1 MVVRSPAC
9 GGIHWLMG
17 KSPRPPFP
25 KGGFQELKPYAQE
38 TAEKLDREGDERPL
52 PRGRQTGQPDPE
64 VHPTG
69 PHPEA
74 DRGQRDQE
82 QDDGV
87 KEETD
92 HVSGPNDAR
101 GEPYAY

>member
-1 MVVRSPAC
+1 MDRLLQPQ
-9 GGIHWLMG
+9 
-17 KSPRPPFP
+17 P
-25 KGGFQELKPYAQE
+25 QE
-38 TAEKLDREGDERPL
+38 TAEKLDREGDECQL
-52 PRGRQTGQPDPE
+52 PTRRETGQPDPE

-92 HVSGPNDAR
+92 HVSGPIDVR
-101 GEPYAY
+101 ERP

>member
-1 MVVRSPAC
+1 MDRLLQPQ
-9 GGIHWLMG
+9 
-17 KSPRPPFP
+17 P
-25 KGGFQELKPYAQE
+25 QEP
-38 TAEKLDREGDERPL
+38 AEKLDRKGDERPL
-52 PRGRQTGQPDPE
+52 PTCRRAGQPDPE

-92 HVSGPNDAR
+92 HVSGPIDVR
-101 GEPYAY
+101 ERP